1 MFHLR
6 VRYAETADV
15 IEACVG
21 RVRPLEPAPEERRDG
36 YIVLE
41 QEGDLLRPTPGSP
54 GVHPLALDSDGR
66 RLDVNEQSTVREVEA
81 AGDSEGL
88 GVDGGIGGGVV
99 AYAAATVSA
108 VDPDVKA
115 DSVAGGVVGLFDRS
129 QTDIEGRWSV
139 EGKDDDP

>member
-1 MFHLR
+1 M
-6 VRYAETADV
+6 
-15 IEACVG
+15 
-21 RVRPLEPAPEERRDG
+21 
-36 YIVLE
+36 
-41 QEGDLLRPTPGSP
+41 
-54 GVHPLALDSDGR
+54 DSDGR